1 VTRRQAVVAIGKAA
15 AGVAVIAAVA
25 ATGLGGYFYE
35 AQSAASRKTQSAA
48 SSSTQSSSVEAGF
61 TSLFDGA
68 TLDGWVQ
75 AGPGGFTV
83 VDGML
88 QSFGGMGLLWYNQK
102 QFKDFILKADWK
114 ELHFS
119 DNSGVFVRFPDPGND
134 PWVAV
139 NNGYEIQIDNVGAPD
154 GNPLYKTGAV
164 FNFQAPTTVASNP
177 VGEWN
182 SYEIHVVGQNY
193 TVILN
198 GQQVVTD
205 FVGSRSTTG
214 YVGLQNHD
222 DTSTVSFRNVR
233 IMEL

>member
-1 VTRRQAVVAIGKAA
+1 MLTIGRAAVGAVVVAA
-15 AGVAVIAAVA
+15 A
-25 ATGLGGYFYE
+25 ATGLGGYLLE
-35 AQSAASRKTQSAA
+35 SRSSE
-48 SSSTQSSSVEAGF
+48 SSSTRSSSSGSLRSSQSGSQTVEAGY

-68 TLDGWVQ
+68 TLDGWAQ

-88 QSFGGMGLLWYNQK
+88 QSYGGMGLLWYTKK
-102 QFKDFILKADWK
+102 QFSDFILKCDWK
-114 ELHFS
+114 EVHWT

-139 NNGYEIQIDNVGAPD
+139 NHGYEIQIDNFGAPNGD
-154 GNPLYKTGAV
+154 PIYQTGAV
-164 FNFQAPTTVASNP
+164 FNFQAPTEVASNP
-177 VGEWN
+177 VGDWN
-182 SYEIHVVGQNY
+182 YYEIHAVGQDY

-198 GQQVVTD
+198 GVEVVPD
-205 FVGSRSTTG
+205 FVGSRGTTG

-222 DTSTVSFRNVR
+222 DTSTVTFRNVR